1 MPTHAWLSQKAC
13 NSRGSEVSWFPHAQV
28 NQPEVQRAVTRN
40 LVNDPAF
47 RKLIMDENKVR
58 A

>member
-1 MPTHAWLSQKAC
+1 M
-13 NSRGSEVSWFPHAQV
+13 QV

-58 A
+58 ICTRPFSSAAAEL